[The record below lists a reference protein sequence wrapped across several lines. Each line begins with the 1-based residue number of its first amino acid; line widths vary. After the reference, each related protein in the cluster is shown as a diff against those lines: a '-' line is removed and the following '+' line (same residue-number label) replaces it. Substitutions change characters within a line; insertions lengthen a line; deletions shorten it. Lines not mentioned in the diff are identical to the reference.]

1 MAGRTP
7 IPVARAMR
15 EISSNLDLARRQ
27 QRITVE
33 LLAAR
38 ANLSVPTVRKMLN
51 EGTGSF
57 ENFLRIARL
66 LGFLDGVVEAT
77 NPPEHR
83 HRPHPGRAGRPEA
96 GEVGLIT
103 QRRQPQKT
111 DGRHL
116 SCSPHQLADYAT
128 WRCLTYQDR
137 SS

>member
-27 QRITVE
+27 QRITME

-57 ENFLRIARL
+57 ENFLCIARL

-77 NPPEHR
+77 NPLNTGI
-83 HRPHPGRAGRPEA
+83 GRIRAE
-96 GEVGLIT
+96 
-103 QRRQPQKT
+103 
-111 DGRHL
+111 
-116 SCSPHQLADYAT
+116 
-128 WRCLTYQDR
+128 QDVPKR
-137 SS
+137 VRLG